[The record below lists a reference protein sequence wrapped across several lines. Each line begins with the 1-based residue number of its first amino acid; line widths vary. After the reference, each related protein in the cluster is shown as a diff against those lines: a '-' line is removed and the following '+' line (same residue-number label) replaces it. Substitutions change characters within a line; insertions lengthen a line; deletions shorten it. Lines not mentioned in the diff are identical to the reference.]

1 MSVTRNRG
9 VSETGVVLDEVLPKP
24 AAAVALASFVF
35 PLTATLARRPSMNQ
49 ESLIE
54 RLMAENEEFRRL
66 RLEHQDHD
74 HELEALRGASPLSA
88 EQEWRVMELKKLK
101 LMAKDRMEA
110 IIRHARVT
118 A

>member
-1 MSVTRNRG
+1 MS
-9 VSETGVVLDEVLPKP
+9 
-24 AAAVALASFVF
+24 
-35 PLTATLARRPSMNQ
+35 Q

-66 RLEHQDHD
+66 RLEHHD
-74 HELEALRGASPLSA
+74 YDRELETLRGTAPLSA
-88 EQEWRVMELKKLK
+88 EQQWRITELKKLK

-110 IIRHARVT
+110 IIRQARVT

>member
-1 MSVTRNRG
+1 MT
-9 VSETGVVLDEVLPKP
+9 
-24 AAAVALASFVF
+24 
-35 PLTATLARRPSMNQ
+35 Q

-54 RLMAENEEFRRL
+54 RLLAENEEFRRL
-66 RLEHQDHD
+66 RLEHQGYDR
-74 HELEALRGASPLSA
+74 ELETLKGTAPLSA
-88 EQEWRVMELKKLK
+88 EQQWRITELKKLK